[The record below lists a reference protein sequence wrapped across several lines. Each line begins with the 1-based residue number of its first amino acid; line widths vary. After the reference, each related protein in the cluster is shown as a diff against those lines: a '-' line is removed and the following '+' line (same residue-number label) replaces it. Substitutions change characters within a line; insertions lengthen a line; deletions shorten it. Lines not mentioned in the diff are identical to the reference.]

1 MGDFF
6 KKYQNKIFLDD
17 TTKYIQISVRNTG
30 KVEYRT
36 TNYGKDIGRK
46 RQYLVDTKNYPD
58 TLTFTRQTIYEGG
71 IGYIPSSLNGAIV
84 TENMPL
90 LAKNSKIDKNFS
102 KILFKTH
109 LYYHNVI
116 EKNKPIG
123 SAQKALHEKVWLE
136 SVVTVP
142 TLLEQ
147 QKIGEFFK
155 QLDSLI
161 TLHQRKPFIKN
172 GGIKMITS
180 NFTCDSLFKDYFEF
194 WIKLYKEGAVR
205 PVTLEKYRNNQKHIA
220 KIIPN
225 LKMKDF
231 DRNAYQEL
239 LNQYALTHER
249 QTVIDFHHQVKGA
262 ILDAVDDGLI
272 DRDPT
277 RKAIFKGKAPREK
290 KQKYLNQFELHNLL
304 EDLDLGMEITWDWLI
319 LLIAKTGLRFSEAL
333 GLTPA
338 DFDFARQ
345 TISVNKTWDY
355 KTNTGF
361 QPTKNRSSIRKV
373 QMDWQLGMQFQH
385 LIKNLNEDEPIF
397 VNGPVCNSTPNNC
410 LARHCRKCGI
420 PEISIHGLR
429 HTHASLLMFAGV
441 SIASVSRRLGHSS
454 ITTTQKVY
462 MHIISELENQDNDLV
477 MRYLSSLS

>member
-1 MGDFF
+1 MFPTQFTSASFTWERKELNNILKINSGRDYKQLNSGNIPVYGTGGYMLSVNDKLSDTDAVGIGRKGTIDKPLYLKAPFWTVDTLFYCTSKENSDVKFIYLLFQIINWKRYDESTGVPSLSKNTISNIKTYVPKIKEQDHISKLFFSLDNTLQLHERKCEELALIKKALLQKLFPKNDEVAPEVRYKNFNDAWEQRKLGDFF

-161 TLHQRKPFIKN
+161 TLHHRK
-172 GGIKMITS
+172 
-180 NFTCDSLFKDYFEF
+180 
-194 WIKLYKEGAVR
+194 
-205 PVTLEKYRNNQKHIA
+205 LEK
-220 KIIPN
+220 
-225 LKMKDF
+225 LKQLKKF
-231 DRNAYQEL
+231 L
-239 LNQYALTHER
+239 LQN
-249 QTVIDFHHQVKGA
+249 
-262 ILDAVDDGLI
+262 
-272 DRDPT
+272 
-277 RKAIFKGKAPREK
+277 
-290 KQKYLNQFELHNLL
+290 
-304 EDLDLGMEITWDWLI
+304 
-319 LLIAKTGLRFSEAL
+319 
-333 GLTPA
+333 
-338 DFDFARQ
+338 
-345 TISVNKTWDY
+345 
-355 KTNTGF
+355 
-361 QPTKNRSSIRKV
+361 
-373 QMDWQLGMQFQH
+373 
-385 LIKNLNEDEPIF
+385 
-397 VNGPVCNSTPNNC
+397 
-410 LARHCRKCGI
+410 
-420 PEISIHGLR
+420 
-429 HTHASLLMFAGV
+429 MF
-441 SIASVSRRLGHSS
+441 I
-454 ITTTQKVY
+454 
-462 MHIISELENQDNDLV
+462 
-477 MRYLSSLS
+477 

>member
-1 MGDFF
+1 MFAWEQRKLGDFF

-161 TLHQRKPFIKN
+161 TLHQRK
-172 GGIKMITS
+172 
-180 NFTCDSLFKDYFEF
+180 
-194 WIKLYKEGAVR
+194 
-205 PVTLEKYRNNQKHIA
+205 LEH
-220 KIIPN
+220 
-225 LKMKDF
+225 LELMKKG
-231 DRNAYQEL
+231 L
-239 LNQYALTHER
+239 LQ
-249 QTVIDFHHQVKGA
+249 
-262 ILDAVDDGLI
+262 
-272 DRDPT
+272 
-277 RKAIFKGKAPREK
+277 
-290 KQKYLNQFELHNLL
+290 
-304 EDLDLGMEITWDWLI
+304 
-319 LLIAKTGLRFSEAL
+319 
-333 GLTPA
+333 
-338 DFDFARQ
+338 
-345 TISVNKTWDY
+345 
-355 KTNTGF
+355 
-361 QPTKNRSSIRKV
+361 
-373 QMDWQLGMQFQH
+373 QM
-385 LIKNLNEDEPIF
+385 F
-397 VNGPVCNSTPNNC
+397 V
-410 LARHCRKCGI
+410 
-420 PEISIHGLR
+420 
-429 HTHASLLMFAGV
+429 
-441 SIASVSRRLGHSS
+441 
-454 ITTTQKVY
+454 
-462 MHIISELENQDNDLV
+462 
-477 MRYLSSLS
+477 

>member
-1 MGDFF
+1 MGE
-6 KKYQNKIFLDD
+6 I
-17 TTKYIQISVRNTG
+17 G
-30 KVEYRT
+30 KVFT
-36 TNYGKDIGRK
+36 GNTPS
-46 RQYLVDTKNYPD
+46 TKNTENWTTDKSIGHVWITPTDINNNIMFDSERYLSDKGWSQARVVPKNSVLITSIASIGKNAINGVEVAFNQQINALVVQKNNPYFIL
-58 TLTFTRQTIYEGG
+58 TLMNKEKQRFESLAGQTATPIINKSTFSSFMVKIPSETEQKH
-71 IGYIPSSLNGAIV
+71 IGY
-84 TENMPL
+84 
-90 LAKNSKIDKNFS
+90 
-102 KILFKTH
+102 
-109 LYYHNVI
+109 
-116 EKNKPIG
+116 
-123 SAQKALHEKVWLE
+123 
-136 SVVTVP
+136 
-142 TLLEQ
+142 
-147 QKIGEFFK
+147 FFN

-161 TLHQRKPFIKN
+161 ALHQRKPFIKN

-205 PVTLEKYRNNQKHIA
+205 PVTLEKYRNNQKHISQ
-220 KIIPN
+220 IIPN

-345 TISVNKTWDY
+345 TIAVNKTWDY

>member
-1 MGDFF
+1 MGDVV
-6 KKYQNKIFLDD
+6 KI
-17 TTKYIQISVRNTG
+17 TMGQSPNG
-30 KVEYRT
+30 
-36 TNYGKDIGRK
+36 
-46 RQYLVDTKNYPD
+46 
-58 TLTFTRQTIYEGG
+58 
-71 IGYIPSSLNGAIV
+71 SS
-84 TENMPL
+84 
-90 LAKNSKIDKNFS
+90 
-102 KILFKTH
+102 
-109 LYYHNVI
+109 YHD
-116 EKNKPIG
+116 KPIG
-123 SAQKALHEKVWLE
+123 EILVQGNADLQNGYVKPRIWTTQITKEANKGDIIMSVRAPAGEVGKTNYHVVIGRGVAAIKGNEFIYQLLSKMNANSYWKKYSTGSTFE
-136 SVVTVP
+136 SLNSNTISNAEIILP
-142 TLLEQ
+142 SLKEQ
-147 QKIGEFFK
+147 QKIGIHFK
-155 QLDSLI
+155 RLDHLI

-194 WIKLYKEGAVR
+194 WIKLYKEGAAR

-429 HTHASLLMFAGV
+429 HTHASLLMSAGV